1 MGANMALAA
10 LTMSAQNLDLNT
22 TDFFLARQP
31 ILNIEQELVG
41 YELLFRHS
49 EVNSALVDNN
59 MRATAAVVEHA
70 AELGLHNVI
79 GTSVAFLNV
88 DAGILM
94 SDAIFILPKQHVVL
108 EILETVELSKE
119 LMARIEVLAANGYVF
134 AIDDVV
140 EESYR
145 IELLMP
151 LVDIVKVDVLQMPA
165 EKVGALTDYVKL
177 RGKKLLAEKVETIE
191 QFKLCR
197 EYGFDYYQ
205 GYYFARPDV
214 LKGKKISQS
223 SLHVMQILALILK
236 GANNFEIVRLI
247 KQDVALSL
255 TLLRLVNTPLY
266 GCRRNVASLGHA
278 LLILGDRQLRRWMQ
292 ILLYANQGC
301 KRGENSSPLMIMAA
315 TRGKLCELL
324 AQAAN
329 PRRLSK
335 SDTAFTVGVLSLTDA
350 LFNIDVAD
358 IVEQIG
364 VSLEIREALLSRT
377 GFFGN
382 LLRLVEYSENPDSF
396 DLQLLNQLLG
406 KLQLSR
412 EAYYRAQKEAFDWG
426 GSISVNMS
434 NESIP

>member
-1 MGANMALAA
+1 
-10 LTMSAQNLDLNT
+10 
-22 TDFFLARQP
+22 
-31 ILNIEQELVG
+31 
-41 YELLFRHS
+41 
-49 EVNSALVDNN
+49 
-59 MRATAAVVEHA
+59 
-70 AELGLHNVI
+70 
-79 GTSVAFLNV
+79 
-88 DAGILM
+88 
-94 SDAIFILPKQHVVL
+94 
-108 EILETVELSKE
+108 
-119 LMARIEVLAANGYVF
+119 
-134 AIDDVV
+134 
-140 EESYR
+140 
-145 IELLMP
+145 
-151 LVDIVKVDVLQMPA
+151 
-165 EKVGALTDYVKL
+165 
-177 RGKKLLAEKVETIE
+177 
-191 QFKLCR
+191 
-197 EYGFDYYQ
+197 
-205 GYYFARPDV
+205 
-214 LKGKKISQS
+214 
-223 SLHVMQILALILK
+223 
-236 GANNFEIVRLI
+236 
-247 KQDVALSL
+247 
-255 TLLRLVNTPLY
+255 
-266 GCRRNVASLGHA
+266 
-278 LLILGDRQLRRWMQ
+278 
-292 ILLYANQGC
+292 
-301 KRGENSSPLMIMAA
+301 MIMAA